1 MSQDRPGWSEEDS
14 TLYEQLA
21 VVAVPCREEQ
31 LATLITQIPFGVDE
45 SFRIVELACGGGSLA
60 RALMELY
67 PRATLLAMD
76 GSSSMLRAA
85 RQRLVGFGSR
95 AEVASFDLAA
105 DDWYVRIE
113 GAGCVI
119 STLAVHHL
127 PDEGK
132 RRLFRSVFD
141 RLHQTG
147 ALLIADVIAGFRPQ
161 TWGLHADLYDRIAKA
176 QSLSST
182 GSRNLVE
189 QLERE
194 EWNLFRHPDPVDM
207 PATIGE
213 QLAWLGEAGFRD
225 VDCWWLRAGHAVF
238 GGYKTAWVGK
248 SHGVPINGPSYDH
261 ALTAVFDALAN

>member
-1 MSQDRPGWSEEDS
+1 M
-14 TLYEQLA
+14 
-21 VVAVPCREEQ
+21 
-31 LATLITQIPFGVDE
+31 
-45 SFRIVELACGGGSLA
+45 
-60 RALMELY
+60 
-67 PRATLLAMD
+67 
-76 GSSSMLRAA
+76 
-85 RQRLVGFGSR
+85 
-95 AEVASFDLAA
+95 
-105 DDWYVRIE
+105 
-113 GAGCVI
+113 
-119 STLAVHHL
+119 
-127 PDEGK
+127 
-132 RRLFRSVFD
+132 
-141 RLHQTG
+141 
-147 ALLIADVIAGFRPQ
+147 
-161 TWGLHADLYDRIAKA
+161 HADLYDRIAKA